1 MSVAGIVIMSNS
13 EDDMPNIS
21 FDENC
26 IINLSGMEKMD
37 FIEYVRDDYE
47 YILKNETHPKL
58 IKYYKDVLSKLVKK
72 YGH

>member
-37 FIEYVRDDYE
+37 FIE
-47 YILKNETHPKL
+47 
-58 IKYYKDVLSKLVKK
+58 
-72 YGH
+72 